1 MRKAD
6 FSNIFLKAFNNLE
19 KEQKERIK
27 VKLKQLLLD
36 PNIGVPLKGDL
47 KPQYKQRVDK
57 YRILYKFDNL
67 KVYFV
72 TLNSRKKVYKR
83 K

>member
-1 MRKAD
+1 MREAD

-47 KPQYKQRVDK
+47 KPQYKQRVGK

-72 TLNSRKKVYKR
+72 ALNSRKKVYKR